1 MTSHTPDQHFLRMVS
16 DHHLGMMAMAHAA
29 MERNDAAEEVRA
41 KARQIDRKQHEE
53 AREMTSMLEREFGDR
68 YEPQVMPN
76 NERMIERVRS
86 ADGSAVERTFYETVV
101 EHHQHG
107 LEMMDR
113 ELPSLTNPA
122 VRRMAERMKDDQ
134 QREIEELCG
143 KLSAR

>member
-1 MTSHTPDQHFLRMVS
+1 
-16 DHHLGMMAMAHAA
+16 
-29 MERNDAAEEVRA
+29 
-41 KARQIDRKQHEE
+41 
-53 AREMTSMLEREFGDR
+53 MTSMLEREFGDR